1 MSTERTWAGTYTFTA
16 PRIVEASSVD
26 QVQRLVADAAA
37 AGERVRALGTRH
49 SFNGIA
55 DTTGTLVSVLAIDP
69 DPVIDEARRTVT
81 VGSGIRYGALG
92 AWLEERGWAL
102 HNMGSLPHISV
113 GGATA
118 TGTHGSGNTLGT
130 LSTAVRAIDYVAAD
144 GSLLTARHG
153 DPDFDGMVVGLGAYG
168 IVTRTTLAIEPSF
181 LVRQD
186 AFYGLP
192 WSTLLDDLEG
202 ATGAAYSVSFF
213 TDWLGDT
220 IRLALRKTRLADGES
235 SSAPEQWLGAPRHD
249 GVRIFDEP
257 DDNTTSARNDPGP
270 WNQRLPHF
278 RFDTTPSAGD
288 EIQSEY
294 FVDRADA
301 PAALRAVRA
310 LGARIAPLLLI
321 TELRTTAPDEL
332 WLSGSYRR
340 PTLAIHFTWK
350 PQLDAVRALLPEIE
364 AALAPFA
371 ARPHWGKVNTMDA
384 ATLARVHP
392 RLADSRALF
401 ERLDPAGVFSNG
413 YLERRGVRETR

>member
-1 MSTERTWAGTYTFTA
+1 VSTERTWAGTYTFTA
-16 PRIVEASSVD
+16 PRLVEASSIAE
-26 QVQRLVADAAA
+26 VQRLVADAAA
-37 AGERVRALGTRH
+37 AGEKVRALGTRH

-55 DTTGTLVSVLAIDP
+55 DSTGTLVTVLTIDP
-69 DPVIDEARRTVT
+69 NPVIDVAEQMVT
-81 VGSGIRYGALG
+81 VGSGIRYGELG
-92 AWLEERGWAL
+92 SWLEERGWAL

-130 LSTAVRAIDYVAAD
+130 LSTAVRAIEYVTAD
-144 GSLLTARHG
+144 GSLATARRG

-168 IVTRTTLAIEPSF
+168 IVVRTTLAIEPSF

-192 WSTLLDDLEG
+192 WNTVLEDLEG
-202 ATGAAYSVSFF
+202 VTGAAYSVSFF
-213 TDWLGDT
+213 TDWLGDS
-220 IRLALRKTRLADGES
+220 IRLALLKTRLADGES

-257 DDNTTSARNDPGP
+257 DDNTTPAGNDPGP
-270 WNQRLPHF
+270 WSQRLPHF

-294 FVDRADA
+294 FVDRTDA

-332 WLSGSYRR
+332 WLSGSYQR

-350 PQLDAVRALLPEIE
+350 PQLDAVRAVLPEVE

-413 YLERRGVRETR
+413 YLEQRGVREAR